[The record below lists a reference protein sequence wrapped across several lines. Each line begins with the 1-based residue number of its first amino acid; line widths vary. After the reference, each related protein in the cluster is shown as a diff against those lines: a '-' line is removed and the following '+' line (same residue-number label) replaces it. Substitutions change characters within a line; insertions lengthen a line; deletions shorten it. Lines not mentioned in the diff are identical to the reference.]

1 MANKKKTEDQF
12 AQVEGALT
20 KTEQFF
26 EDNQDK
32 ITFGAFPTKN
42 LKIKKKGKDAYI
54 YYVGEGNDLLAKVKG
69 AAGKL
74 SSDGN
79 YLI

>member
-1 MANKKKTEDQF
+1 M
-12 AQVEGALT
+12 
-20 KTEQFF
+20 
-26 EDNQDK
+26 
-32 ITFGAFPTKN
+32 
-42 LKIKKKGKDAYI
+42 KIKLPLGHFLLKMKLKNKGKDAYI

-74 SSDGN
+74 SSSGT